1 MSGAPALSGLVAACR
16 SRLRLRRT
24 AAGAETEREARRE
37 ASLII
42 AAARAEGD
50 RIVAEAEA
58 LQASLAAAVVVAQ
71 QTLARING
79 HLAEATQNY
88 KRLETRCG
96 DTDFARA
103 GSDSHR
109 HI

>member
-1 MSGAPALSGLVAACR
+1 MSGAPALSQVVAACR
-16 SRLRLRRT
+16 GWLRLRSM
-24 AAGAETEREARRE
+24 AASARTERDARRE

-58 LQASLAAAVVVAQ
+58 LQASLAAAVVAAQ

-79 HLAEATQNY
+79 HIAEATQNY
-88 KRLETRCG
+88 KRLVAQRDAELAPAKRE
-96 DTDFARA
+96 
-103 GSDSHR
+103 
-109 HI
+109 

>member
-1 MSGAPALSGLVAACR
+1 MSGAPALSRLVAACR
-16 SRLRLRRT
+16 SRLRFRT
-24 AAGAETEREARRE
+24 SAARARTERHARRE

-58 LQASLAAAVVVAQ
+58 LQAALAAAVVSAQ

-79 HLAEATQNY
+79 HIAEATQNY
-88 KRLETRCG
+88 KRIEAQR
-96 DTDFARA
+96 RE
-103 GSDSHR
+103 
-109 HI
+109 

>member
-1 MSGAPALSGLVAACR
+1 MRSVPALPRLAAVCG
-16 SRLRLRRT
+16 SRLRLRAM
-24 AAGAETEREARRE
+24 AAGARTERDARRE

-58 LQASLAAAVVVAQ
+58 LQASLAAAVVAAQ

-79 HLAEATQNY
+79 HIAEATQNY
-88 KRLETRCG
+88 KRLEAQRCDADIARPGG
-96 DTDFARA
+96 DTHCR
-103 GSDSHR
+103 
-109 HI
+109 I